1 MRKTQDGTRYKRK
14 ITQDAGLTSSTDNPM
29 PPWRFRHPGCLS
41 AYIITGE
48 FRHNPERWPVLTR
61 EEPSVPISVETKAL
75 TKRYG
80 KFTAV
85 DDLDLRIR
93 DGEILGLLGPNGAGK
108 TTTIKMLCDMLKP
121 TSGEAFILEKKVPD
135 RSIPPLV
142 GYMPQETALYL
153 GLTVHQNMQ
162 FFGEVFGLSRGD
174 IKERERELLE
184 FIDLSKWKD
193 ELVENLSGG
202 MRHRVS
208 LACTLIHRPR
218 ILFLDEPTVGVDP
231 ELRVSFWE
239 YFGRLKAD
247 GATILIT
254 THYMDEA
261 SHCDRICFLREGHLM
276 AEGKPEEILEA
287 AGVGSLEDAFLKFS
301 RREDRQ

>member
-1 MRKTQDGTRYKRK
+1 
-14 ITQDAGLTSSTDNPM
+14 
-29 PPWRFRHPGCLS
+29 
-41 AYIITGE
+41 
-48 FRHNPERWPVLTR
+48 LTR
-61 EEPSVPISVETKAL
+61 EEPSVSISVETKAL
-75 TKRYG
+75 TKKYG

-85 DDLDLRIR
+85 HNLDLRIR
-93 DGEILGLLGPNGAGK
+93 DGEVLGLLGPNGAGK
-108 TTTIKMLCDMLKP
+108 TTTIKLLCDMLKP
-121 TSGEAFILEKKVPD
+121 TSGEAFILGKKVPD
-135 RSIPPLV
+135 RSIPPLI
-142 GYMPQETALYL
+142 GYMPQETALYV

-184 FIDLSKWKD
+184 FIDLVKWKD

-208 LACTLIHRPR
+208 LACALIHRPR
-218 ILFLDEPTVGVDP
+218 VLFLDEPTVGVDP

-239 YFGRLKAD
+239 YFGRLKDD
-247 GATILIT
+247 GVTILIT

-276 AEGKPEEILEA
+276 AEGRPEEILEA
-287 AGVGSLEDAFLKFS
+287 AGVGSLEDAFLELS

>member
-1 MRKTQDGTRYKRK
+1 M
-14 ITQDAGLTSSTDNPM
+14 
-29 PPWRFRHPGCLS
+29 
-41 AYIITGE
+41 
-48 FRHNPERWPVLTR
+48 TR
-61 EEPSVPISVETKAL
+61 EELSVPISVETQAL

-93 DGEILGLLGPNGAGK
+93 DSETLGLLGPNGAGK

-121 TSGEAFILEKKVPD
+121 TSGGAFILGKKVPD

-184 FIDLSKWKD
+184 FIDLSKWKN
-193 ELVENLSGG
+193 ELVEKLSGG

-208 LACTLIHRPR
+208 LACALIHRPR
-218 ILFLDEPTVGVDP
+218 VLFLDEPTVGVDP

-239 YFGRLKAD
+239 YFARLKDD
-247 GATILIT
+247 GVTILIT

-276 AEGKPEEILEA
+276 AEGRPEEILEA
-287 AGVGSLEDAFLKFS
+287 AGVGSLEDAFLELS
-301 RREDRQ
+301 RREDGQ